1 MQQVVCR
8 AHLAQAVSPS
18 CGSVLLVHVSLQRVL
33 IDSSSGQDMGSQQRP
48 VAIQIRSS
56 LLTAH
61 KFGESPAGL
70 CMLRENSGMLVFG
83 REGALQQVLPQV

>member
-1 MQQVVCR
+1 
-8 AHLAQAVSPS
+8 
-18 CGSVLLVHVSLQRVL
+18 
-33 IDSSSGQDMGSQQRP
+33 MGSQQRP